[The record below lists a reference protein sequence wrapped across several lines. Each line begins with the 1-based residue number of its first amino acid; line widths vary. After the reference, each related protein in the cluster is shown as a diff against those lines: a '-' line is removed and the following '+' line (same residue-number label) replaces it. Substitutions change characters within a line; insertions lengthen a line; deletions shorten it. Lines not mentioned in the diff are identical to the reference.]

1 MPSHSVGPSTTSS
14 ATASSPVG
22 SIFGPGVWSDHARA
36 YVAVEDDGR
45 GVSADEVQ
53 LLSKPFFRGAQARE
67 EQVRGS
73 GLGLAIVQ
81 RVVSK
86 HRRSLSIEPRTDG
99 GSRFTI
105 ILPVRKR

>member
-1 MPSHSVGPSTTSS
+1 M
-14 ATASSPVG
+14 
-22 SIFGPGVWSDHARA
+22 ARRRAA
-36 YVAVEDDGR
+36 YAAVEDDGR

-53 LLSKPFFRGAQARE
+53 LLSKPFFRGAQARA

-81 RVVSK
+81 RVARE
-86 HRRSLSIEPRTDG
+86 HRGALSIEPRSEG

-105 ILPVRKR
+105 ILPLRKTAGRRG